1 MIWVIVAAVAVIGFT
16 AWIMYRRRGA
26 GRGEPTAG
34 PAAVAAA
41 EADLAVAEAEREPA
55 GVVASPPGAA
65 AEDVYSE
72 PQAAP
77 IGEDVEK
84 PGEAE
89 PVVAEAEPAAEAAPA
104 EPAAPKTPSKEELRS
119 RVEAQLEDSA
129 RLLAELKEAASRAG
143 EDSPLSGGSV
153 GIMEEGLQEVQALAQ
168 RKQWSQAKDKGEA
181 LHAQL
186 SLLLQGARREKSP

>member
-1 MIWVIVAAVAVIGFT
+1 VTPPEAK
-16 AWIMYRRRGA
+16 
-26 GRGEPTAG
+26 P
-34 PAAVAAA
+34 AAA
-41 EADLAVAEAEREPA
+41 EVERRPAEAVASRPEVAEE
-55 GVVASPPGAA
+55 VH
-65 AEDVYSE
+65 SE

-84 PGEAE
+84 QLEAE
-89 PVVAEAEPAAEAAPA
+89 AVVAEAEQAAEAAPA
-104 EPAAPKTPSKEELRS
+104 ELAVPKTSSKEELRS

-129 RLLAELKEAASRAG
+129 RLLDELKEAASRAG

>member
-16 AWIMYRRRGA
+16 AWMVYRRRGA
-26 GRGEPTAG
+26 GRGEPTASL
-34 PAAVAAA
+34 AAVTPPEAKPAAA
-41 EADLAVAEAEREPA
+41 EVERRPAEAVASRPEVAEE
-55 GVVASPPGAA
+55 VH
-65 AEDVYSE
+65 SE

-84 PGEAE
+84 QLEAE
-89 PVVAEAEPAAEAAPA
+89 AVVAEAEQAAEAAPA
-104 EPAAPKTPSKEELRS
+104 ELAVPKTSSKEELRS

-129 RLLAELKEAASRAG
+129 RLLDELKEAASRAG

>member
-1 MIWVIVAAVAVIGFT
+1 VIWVIVAAVAVIGFT

-34 PAAVAAA
+34 PATVALPEAEPAVT
-41 EADLAVAEAEREPA
+41 EVEREPA
-55 GVVASPPGAA
+55 EVVASRPEA
-65 AEDVYSE
+65 AEEVYSE

-84 PGEAE
+84 QGEAE
-89 PVVAEAEPAAEAAPA
+89 AVVAEAEPVAEAAPA
-104 EPAAPKTPSKEELRS
+104 EPAAPKTSPKEEMRS

-129 RLLAELKEAASRAG
+129 RLLDELKEAASRAG

>member
-1 MIWVIVAAVAVIGFT
+1 
-16 AWIMYRRRGA
+16 
-26 GRGEPTAG
+26 
-34 PAAVAAA
+34 
-41 EADLAVAEAEREPA
+41 
-55 GVVASPPGAA
+55 
-65 AEDVYSE
+65 
-72 PQAAP
+72 
-77 IGEDVEK
+77 
-84 PGEAE
+84 
-89 PVVAEAEPAAEAAPA
+89 VVAEAEPAAEAAPA